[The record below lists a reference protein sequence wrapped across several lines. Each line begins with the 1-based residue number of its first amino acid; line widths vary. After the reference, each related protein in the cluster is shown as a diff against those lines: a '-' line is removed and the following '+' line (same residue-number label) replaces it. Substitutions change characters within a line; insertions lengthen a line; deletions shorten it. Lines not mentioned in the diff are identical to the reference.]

1 MSLTQLYP
9 LAGTQPVDV
18 DGEGARE
25 ALERLYRIPSRPWLR
40 VNLVASVNGSA
51 AGTDGTS
58 TGLTNRTD
66 RKILGA
72 IRRLADV
79 VLVGA
84 SSVRA
89 EGYLLPRT
97 AALAVVTGSGDLTGH
112 RIPPGLE
119 PGRLLVICPE
129 QARGRVR
136 SSLGGA
142 SAEIIAA
149 EAQDSAVSPSAIIA
163 ALHGRGL
170 SSIVCEGGP
179 QLASALLSAGLV
191 DELCLTT
198 SPLLT
203 AARLPML
210 PGVAAGRRLRLSQLL
225 VDESD
230 ALYARW
236 SVPDRP
242 ATGK

>member
-1 MSLTQLYP
+1 VSLTRLYP
-9 LAGTQPVDV
+9 LGGMQPIDV
-18 DGEGARE
+18 DGEGARA
-25 ALERLYRIPSRPWLR
+25 ALEELYRVPGRPWLR
-40 VNLVASVNGSA
+40 INLVASVNGSA
-51 AGTDGTS
+51 GGADGTS

-97 AALAVVTGSGDLTGH
+97 AVLAVVTGTGDLTGH
-112 RIPPGLE
+112 RMPPDVE
-119 PGRLLVICPE
+119 HGRLLVICPPS
-129 QARGRVR
+129 AVDRVR
-136 SSLGGA
+136 SSLGSA
-142 SAEIIAA
+142 SADVFAVPAA
-149 EAQDSAVSPSAIIA
+149 GTIVSPDAIIG
-163 ALHGRGL
+163 ALHARGL

-179 QLASALLSAGLV
+179 QLAAQLVTAGLA

-198 SPLLT
+198 SPLLGG
-203 AARLPML
+203 ALLPML
-210 PGVAAGRRLRLSQLL
+210 PGVARARRLRLSQLL
-225 VDESD
+225 VDEAD

-236 SVPDRP
+236 AISAQQ
-242 ATGK
+242 ATAR